1 MRGPV
6 CKICAHKERSAINAA
21 LIDESVSLREITSKY
36 GIAKSTLH
44 QHKTRCMGAPT
55 IPNTAER
62 ARRNKEH
69 NERVASISRVQYL
82 ESQLPSRDELGGVLQ
97 SVIDRLDAIVAR
109 NEADGGVDVVAV
121 SGLSGIRQTVADLA
135 KLAGHVG
142 SGSQTNVQVGVSVA
156 ISADQIAGTLAQH
169 LSGASVKPSQLLELS
184 ADE

>member
-6 CKICAHKERSAINAA
+6 CKVCAHKERSAINAA

-62 ARRNKEH
+62 ARRTKEH
-69 NERVASISRVQYL
+69 NEKIASISRVQYL

-97 SVIDRLDAIVAR
+97 SVIDRLDAIVAK
-109 NEADGGVDVVAV
+109 NEAEGGVDVVAV

-142 SGSQTNVQVGVSVA
+142 GGSTQQINVGVSVA
-156 ISADQIAGTLAQH
+156 VNADQIAASLASH
-169 LSGASVKPSQLLELS
+169 LTGLTVKPSELLELS